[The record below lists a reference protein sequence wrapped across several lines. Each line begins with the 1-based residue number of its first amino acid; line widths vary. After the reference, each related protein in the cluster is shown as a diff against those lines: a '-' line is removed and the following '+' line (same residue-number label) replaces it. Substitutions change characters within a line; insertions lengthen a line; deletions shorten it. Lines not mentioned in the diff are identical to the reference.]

1 MLLFVCVMI
10 NELND
15 INRLVMIYVM
25 VIWLWKELSGVEVMG
40 LRNNPYNMYLGY
52 LGGVLML
59 GGV

>member
-1 MLLFVCVMI
+1 MI
-10 NELND
+10 NVVYD
-15 INRLVMIYVM
+15 INRLVMICVM